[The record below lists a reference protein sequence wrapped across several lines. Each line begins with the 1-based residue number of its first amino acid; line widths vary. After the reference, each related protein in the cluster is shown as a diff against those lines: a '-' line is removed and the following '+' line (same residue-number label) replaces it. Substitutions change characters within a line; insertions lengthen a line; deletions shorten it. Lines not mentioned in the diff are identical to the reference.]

1 MFTDWKQKLLYP
13 CHGISL
19 NITSLCL
26 LRHRRAY
33 VSANDGKWHHMCAS
47 WRNSNGAWQLYKDG
61 VLRRQGTG
69 LKTGYTITGGG
80 SLVLGQEQDSVGGG
94 FDAKQSFQGSLTN
107 VNVWSSVLTAS
118 AIKSLSDSCLST
130 LEGDVYEWSDFRDGV
145 KGGAAIVIPSPCV
158 P

>member
-1 MFTDWKQKLLYP
+1 MNQLMMANGITFVRLGETVMA
-13 CHGISL
+13 HGSS
-19 NITSLCL
+19 TC
-26 LRHRRAY
+26 
-33 VSANDGKWHHMCAS
+33 
-47 WRNSNGAWQLYKDG
+47 DG

-94 FDAKQSFQGSLTN
+94 FDANQSFQGSLTN